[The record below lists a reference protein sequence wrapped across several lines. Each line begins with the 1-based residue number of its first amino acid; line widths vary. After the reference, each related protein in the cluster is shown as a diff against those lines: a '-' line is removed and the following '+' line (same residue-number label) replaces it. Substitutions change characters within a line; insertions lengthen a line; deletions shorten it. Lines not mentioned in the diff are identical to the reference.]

1 MSLPLPRSEFIKRR
15 EKARKL
21 AAEKDFDSL
30 LIIARAP
37 DRPGHVRY
45 LTNYYPPL
53 PSSANGVT
61 QRGRGYAAL
70 LLPVREKSILV
81 TDVTYYQ
88 KETIVA
94 EDILSNSN
102 WTLALINAIKARKL
116 QNATIGIAGTDL
128 LPTAYLEDLKM
139 ALPTVKFKNA
149 DELLW
154 ALRFVKSEQEITLMQ
169 QAAKVAD
176 NAINVATQTLQEGI
190 TEREVAAAIGKM
202 MMENGVEFISTLFV
216 QSGKGSTYSLRWPP
230 ATNRKLRRG
239 DMILMDFVA
248 SMETGYWLDITRTTI
263 LGNPTNKQREIF
275 ERVLEANRLALKTSQ
290 PGIPIEA
297 IKEAI
302 KELSEEPGYTGH
314 GLGLELE
321 PPYIVEG
328 DKTILKPGM
337 ILCIEPG
344 FYDPKIGGARIED
357 EILITETGARYLTK
371 FERKLW

>member
-1 MSLPLPRSEFIKRR
+1 MNIPLPRLEFTRR
-15 EKARKL
+15 QEKVCKL
-21 AAEKDFDSL
+21 TEDKGFDAL

-53 PSSANGVT
+53 PSSATGET

-70 LLPVREKSILV
+70 LLPIREKSLLV

-102 WTLALINAIKARKL
+102 WISAIIKAIKIRKL
-116 QNATIGIAGTDL
+116 QKAIIGVAGTDI
-128 LPTAYLEDLKM
+128 LPTTYLEELRE
-139 ALPTVKFKNA
+139 ALPTVEFKNA

-154 ALRFVKSEQEITLMQ
+154 ALRFVKSEQELTLMQ
-169 QAAKVAD
+169 QAAEVAD
-176 NAINVATQTLQEGI
+176 KAMNAAIQTLREGI
-190 TEREVAAAIGKM
+190 TEREVAATVGKII
-202 MMENGVEFISTLFV
+202 MENGVEFISTLFV

-239 DMILMDFVA
+239 DMVLMDFVA
-248 SMETGYWLDITRTTI
+248 SMDTGYWLDITRTTI
-263 LGNPTNKQREIF
+263 LGNPTNKQRGIF
-275 ERVLEANRLALKTSQ
+275 ERVLEANRLALKASQ

-302 KELSEEPGYTGH
+302 RELSEEPGYTGH

-337 ILCIEPG
+337 VLCIEPG